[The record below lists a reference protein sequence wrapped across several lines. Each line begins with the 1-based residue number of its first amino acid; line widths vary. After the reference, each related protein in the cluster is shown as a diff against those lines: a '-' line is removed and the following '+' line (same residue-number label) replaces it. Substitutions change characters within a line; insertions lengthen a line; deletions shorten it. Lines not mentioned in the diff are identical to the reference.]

1 MYSLAEWGSEL
12 SFRGLPDCSCER
24 GVEASSVFDFLFET
38 AGLDETL
45 DLGNAE
51 RAFDAALD
59 GGHPEQ
65 ASKRRLAVA
74 EDPHFVP
81 FRSVSKGGGA
91 GLCGYWQLH

>member
-1 MYSLAEWGSEL
+1 MDSQAERGPEL
-12 SFRGLPDCSCER
+12 SLRGLPDCSSER
-24 GVEASSVFDFLFET
+24 GVKASAVLDFLFET
-38 AGLDETL
+38 AGFDETL
-45 DLGNAE
+45 DLGNTE